1 MGVCTDGI
9 HSHGPAQCSIRGK
22 GGHPLSGAVPC
33 MQHVPRYLMS
43 SLLDETIEAVATG
56 LSTAVYQRPL
66 TPRVPA
72 KRKRKAGKL
81 T

>member
-1 MGVCTDGI
+1 
-9 HSHGPAQCSIRGK
+9 
-22 GGHPLSGAVPC
+22 
-33 MQHVPRYLMS
+33 MS

-81 T
+81 A